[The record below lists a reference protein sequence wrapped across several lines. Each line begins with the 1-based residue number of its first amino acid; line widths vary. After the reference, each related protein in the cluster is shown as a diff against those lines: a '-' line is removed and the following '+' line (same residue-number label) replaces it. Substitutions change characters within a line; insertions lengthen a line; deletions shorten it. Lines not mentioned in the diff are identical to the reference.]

1 MNVMTSLATIM
12 LGAADNTFNFA
23 MVGPAIVLGITS
35 MGSCIGCYIAGAA
48 SHAVMSRVEEG
59 HGKFIGMS
67 AAPASQSIY
76 GFILMLLMSKA
87 ILAGTLSPISGIAM
101 GIFSGIAIM
110 FSSIFQGKVCATG
123 IQASAKQ
130 PAIFGKCFAAVGI
143 IESFA
148 LFTFVFSILIM

>member
-1 MNVMTSLATIM
+1 MDIN
-12 LGAADNTFNFA
+12 
-23 MVGPAIVLGITS
+23 MVGPVIALALSAI
-35 MGSCIGCYIAGAA
+35 GSSVGCYIAGAA

-59 HGKFIGMS
+59 HGKYIGMS

-87 ILAGTLSPISGIAM
+87 IVAGTFSPISGIAM
-101 GIFSGIAIM
+101 GLFSGTAIM
-110 FSSIFQGKVCATG
+110 LSAIFQGKVCATG

-130 PAIFGKCFAAVGI
+130 PAIFGKCFASVGI

-148 LFTFVFSILIM
+148 LFTFVFSILLL